1 MYYYWKIDDSIRIK
15 EKFFLSFT
23 FFIDVYWIQGSDPPL
38 STWKNSILF
47 QCLSVSTMDTS
58 RNRTWLRRMA
68 SLLWLVFLFVGV
80 SAGTLEK
87 LHEGKSF
94 PIFIQI
100 PLLVYFV
107 RVQLKYIH
115 FVINLKKIWCNPNTR
130 TISIYVIF
138 IAQSGKRHYPCL
150 KSIERKVII
159 IPVSDAYLWAASLTV
174 FQWRW

>member
-1 MYYYWKIDDSIRIK
+1 
-15 EKFFLSFT
+15 
-23 FFIDVYWIQGSDPPL
+23 
-38 STWKNSILF
+38 
-47 QCLSVSTMDTS
+47 MDTS

-107 RVQLKYIH
+107 CVQLKYIH
-115 FVINLKKIWCNPNTR
+115 FVINLKKI
-130 TISIYVIF
+130 
-138 IAQSGKRHYPCL
+138 
-150 KSIERKVII
+150 
-159 IPVSDAYLWAASLTV
+159 
-174 FQWRW
+174 